1 MTLYIRFECPQCSQT
16 LPLDLQD
23 FAPGYRQVCKTCQ
36 TPARMTKTGLK
47 LFSEDLRQYCQ
58 S

>member
-1 MTLYIRFECPQCSQT
+1 MALLIRYECPQCKQK

-23 FAPGYRQVCKTCQ
+23 FAPGHRQVCTTCQ
-36 TPARMTKTGLK
+36 VPARVTKAGLE
-47 LFSEDLRQYCQ
+47 LFSEDLRLYCQ

>member
-1 MTLYIRFECPQCSQT
+1 MTLLIRFECPQCKQT

-23 FAPGYRQVCKTCQ
+23 FAPNQRRVCKTCQ
-36 TPARMTKTGLK
+36 TPARMTKAGLEH
-47 LFSEDLRQYCQ
+47 FSEDLRQYCQ

>member
-1 MTLYIRFECPQCSQT
+1 MTLLLRFECPQCKQT

-23 FAPGYRQVCKTCQ
+23 FAPGHRQICTTCQ
-36 TPARMTKTGLK
+36 TPARMTKDALDH
-47 LFSEDLRQYCQ
+47 FSKDLHQYCQ